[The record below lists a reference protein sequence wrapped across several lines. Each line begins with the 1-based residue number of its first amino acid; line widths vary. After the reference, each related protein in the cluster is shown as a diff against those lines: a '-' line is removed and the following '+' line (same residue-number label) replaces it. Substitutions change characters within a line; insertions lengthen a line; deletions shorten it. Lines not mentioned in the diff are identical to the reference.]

1 MKMTMT
7 ECLRESDN
15 IAQFIVS
22 DTKHT
27 IKQSVYLAQIGR
39 IPRLTDEERLDML
52 DEDQKHAL
60 ELIAKIG
67 EEHAGLFADFTPQEK
82 KRSIRP
88 MAVDM
93 TSATAT
99 IAEPKPKPPKIPKA
113 AIKAAGKLGDC
124 IQDLT
129 GSSRDERAVRAATA
143 LCYCGDKISG
153 KS

>member
-1 MKMTMT
+1 MKMV
-7 ECLRESDN
+7 ECLKESDK

-88 MAVDM
+88 IAMM
-93 TSATAT
+93 TSETVT

-124 IQDLT
+124 IQDLA